1 MEQYSETKEAFEDD
15 QTGQSGVSDGGI
27 RVPEPEDH
35 YSNSPTMPFIPFVRS
50 HSILFSPLLSSLFIL
65 VTGLSLIFVE
75 PTTTTA
81 PTQRRGRGRK
91 HGVSHNRGHSTLPSR
106 PRGRCPG
113 RSSSQRQGWHASY
126 CILSQH
132 SLLIQ

>member
-1 MEQYSETKEAFEDD
+1 MEQYSETKEAFEGD
-15 QTGQSGVSDGGI
+15 QTGQSGMSDGGI

-35 YSNSPTMPFIPFVRS
+35 YSNPPTMPFI
-50 HSILFSPLLSSLFIL
+50 SILFSPLLSSLFIL
-65 VTGLSLIFVE
+65 VAGLSLIFVE

-106 PRGRCPG
+106 PRGRGPG

-132 SLLIQ
+132 SILIQ